1 MVVVIGMSRNTKSSK
16 PSGEYL
22 TIAEVAI
29 ELHLSTKS
37 VRRRISR
44 GEFCPFVRIGRR
56 VLWSRSRLKEWF
68 DSRESPTGIPAQRRT
83 RRAA

>member
-1 MVVVIGMSRNTKSSK
+1 MVVVIGMSRNTKSPK
-16 PSGEYL
+16 PSGDYL
-22 TIAEVAI
+22 TIDQVAV

-37 VRRRISR
+37 IRRRISR

-56 VLWSRSRLKEWF
+56 VLWVRSQLMEWMVSRQ
-68 DSRESPTGIPAQRRT
+68 SPTGLAVPRGR

>member
-1 MVVVIGMSRNTKSSK
+1 MPKNKSPK

-22 TIAEVAI
+22 TIDQVAV

-37 VRRRISR
+37 IRRRISK
-44 GEFCPFVRIGRR
+44 GEFCPFIRIGRR
-56 VLWSRSRLKEWF
+56 VLWVRSQLMEWMVSRQ
-68 DSRESPTGIPAQRRT
+68 SPTGIAVQRGR

>member
-1 MVVVIGMSRNTKSSK
+1 MPKNKSPK

-22 TIAEVAI
+22 TIDQVAV

-37 VRRRISR
+37 IRRRINH

-56 VLWSRSRLKEWF
+56 VLWVRSQLMEWMISRQ
-68 DSRESPTGIPAQRRT
+68 SPTGIPVQHRT
-83 RRAA
+83 RRRAA

>member
-1 MVVVIGMSRNTKSSK
+1 MPRNKSPKPARKLK
-16 PSGEYL
+16 PSGDYL
-22 TIAEVAI
+22 DIEEVAV

-37 VRRRISR
+37 IRRRVRRS
-44 GEFCPFVRIGRR
+44 EFCPFVRIGRR